1 MINIISST
9 LFEVASL
16 ILGGILGAVIT
27 KIILERKENKEIKE
41 DTTKEETREE
51 RVVPVQKKLKSSSEP
66 IIKEQININYINT
79 NYIPTD
85 FQDLVNYLSDK
96 YMLIDITLLTSE
108 GLPIASNSNTPEED
122 AAIAPEILRIVGEI
136 VKSDKIIIS
145 GKNEKILVFKIH
157 PEVIAYTRVRRE
169 ITGIEIEKLKEE
181 ITKFMEVYT

>member
-1 MINIISST
+1 VINISSGT
-9 LFEVASL
+9 LFEVVSL
-16 ILGGILGAVIT
+16 ILSGVLGAVIT
-27 KIILERKENKEIKE
+27 KIILKRKENKEIKE
-41 DTTKEETREE
+41 DTTREKTTKETT
-51 RVVPVQKKLKSSSEP
+51 VTVQKNLEP
-66 IIKEQININYINT
+66 SPNPTILRERINT
-79 NYIPTD
+79 NYTPTD
-85 FQDLVNYLSDK
+85 FQDLVNYISDK

-108 GLPIASNSNTPEED
+108 GLPIASNSNSPEED

-181 ITKFMEVYT
+181 ITKFMEVYM

>member
-1 MINIISST
+1 MINIISGT
-9 LFEVASL
+9 LFEAASL

-41 DTTKEETREE
+41 DTTKEKTRE
-51 RVVPVQKKLKSSSEP
+51 RITAPVQKKLESSPEP
-66 IIKEQININYINT
+66 ILRERINT
-79 NYIPTD
+79 NYTPTD

-108 GLPIASNSNTPEED
+108 GLPIASNSNSPEED